1 MKRWG
6 QPPDTVARVANPG
19 LRAYHIGMD
28 WECPIGK
35 GPRRM
40 RRGLLFSRI
49 YLQPPPFD
57 LARPATP
64 ELATQNLESPIGLTR
79 VQ

>member
-1 MKRWG
+1 V
-6 QPPDTVARVANPG
+6 VAKIG
-19 LRAYHIGMD
+19 LTAYYMTMD

-49 YLQPPPFD
+49 YLQPPPLD
-57 LARPATP
+57 TARPATP
-64 ELATQNLESPIGLTR
+64 EFAIQNVVGSIGLTR
-79 VQ
+79 IQ